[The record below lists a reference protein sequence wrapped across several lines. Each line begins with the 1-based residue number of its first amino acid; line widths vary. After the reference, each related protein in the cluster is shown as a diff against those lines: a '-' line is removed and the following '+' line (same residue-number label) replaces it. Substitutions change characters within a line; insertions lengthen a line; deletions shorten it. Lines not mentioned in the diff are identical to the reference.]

1 MLLPNKTI
9 SYNES
14 VLMLFPLILHTIET
28 SPEIKVIDLYET
40 VKKECTSIIQFTQS
54 LDCLFALGRIDFSA
68 GTGGLVLC

>member
-28 SPEIKVIDLYET
+28 NPGTNVIDLYECI
-40 VKKECTSIIQFTQS
+40 KKDCASIIQFTQS
-54 LDCLFALGRIDFSA
+54 LDCLFALGRIDFSDE
-68 GTGGLVLC
+68 TGGLVIC

>member
-14 VLMLFPLILHTIET
+14 VLMLFPLILRTIGNT
-28 SPEIKVIDLYET
+28 PEIKVKDLYESI
-40 VKKECTSIIQFTQS
+40 KNDCISIIQFTQT

-68 GTGGLVLC
+68 ENGGLILC

>member
-14 VLMLFPLILHTIET
+14 VLMLFPLILHTIED
-28 SPEIKVIDLYET
+28 SPEISVRDLYN
-40 VKKECTSIIQFTQS
+40 SIKAHCNSVIQFTQS
-54 LDCLFALGRIDFSA
+54 MDCLFALGRIDFSA